1 MEETNWFLYV
11 TGSITS
17 FHFRNPVTLI
27 NGLLSPNSYD
37 DISAPV
43 TFVFVRVMIF
53 TFMLPPVVFMTNVL

>member
-1 MEETNWFLYV
+1 MEETNWFLYG

-27 NGLLSPNSYD
+27 KGLLSPNSYD
-37 DISAPV
+37 DISAPL

-53 TFMLPPVVFMTNVL
+53 TSMFPPVVFMSNVL